1 VDVVESVIGLDLDG
15 DGQKGHGHGMGLVDG
30 LEAVTGKDNCTAIP
44 WNHGFLYARTQH
56 FLHLLL
62 VLKVLVA
69 AWGHFH
75 CLWLFATGL
84 DIDGDGV
91 EGTGLINQLELA
103 TGLDLD
109 GPLAAMCFPCST
121 IPAWLFFVPRQV
133 MAPFLASMIPSVQ
146 GKKKSEQKFKACRM
160 KSIAW

>member
-1 VDVVESVIGLDLDG
+1 MLFQAVPVKLTHECCKHKQTFSPGVPVARSSLKSEGRGLGSTSSPGEGRGGRNFGGLVDVVESVIGLDLDG

-30 LEAVTGKDNCTAIP
+30 LEAVTGKDNCTAIS

-75 CLWLFATGL
+75 CL
-84 DIDGDGV
+84 
-91 EGTGLINQLELA
+91 
-103 TGLDLD
+103 
-109 GPLAAMCFPCST
+109 
-121 IPAWLFFVPRQV
+121 
-133 MAPFLASMIPSVQ
+133 
-146 GKKKSEQKFKACRM
+146 
-160 KSIAW
+160 